1 MVYFCAYAC
10 SEIFFKKA
18 RELGVGRMKFY
29 AGVNGLKKKTNKQT
43 KQNKTKQ
50 NKKKPWHSKFLQSQ
64 LACPGHNFASS

>member
-29 AGVNGLKKKTNKQT
+29 AGINGLKKKQTNKQNKT

-50 NKKKPWHSKFLQSQ
+50 NKSQ